1 MRSLLCIGI
10 AILLPIII
18 FLFKTHLDTPQTQ
31 WGKLQESTFF
41 PDGRMEEAK
50 ISTEA
55 NMQNDSATPELTATW
70 YKTLSFP
77 SIVPTT
83 PGSSRDGKITPGDRI
98 IVVGKLVEEDT
109 DWVINELS
117 E

>member
-1 MRSLLCIGI
+1 MRSLLCVGI

-18 FLFKTHLDTPQTQ
+18 FLFKTHLDTPQTH
-31 WGKLQESTFF
+31 WGQLQESAFF
-41 PDGRMEEAK
+41 PDGRTQEAK
-50 ISTEA
+50 SSTEA
-55 NMQNDSATPELTATW
+55 NAQNDSTTPELTATW

-83 PGSSRDGKITPGDRI
+83 PGSSRDGKITLGDRI
-98 IVVGKLVEEDT
+98 IVVGKMAEEDT
-109 DWVINELS
+109 DWVINELP